1 MKKSKIIIPA
11 VAVLTLSVAAGIT
24 GTVAWFSA
32 TQSVTFSGSNVAVVN
47 TEGNLGLSFSNPSSG
62 ATVNGTTVTLPH
74 MRPAS
79 YDIFN
84 KKVYTVVD
92 ESATTKAYRLV
103 NFADS
108 VSVNIN
114 STATNV
120 YYGATVEGKF
130 TVQGTNDDSYFLIF
144 DASKTSS
151 YLKQAAEG
159 DLAALKVFESFRVG
173 MTSTKT
179 EAGQGGN
186 PVAVTQYVVWAP
198 LTQETTPAY
207 VSSET
212 ETTNYVLT
220 AEGTR
225 NMIKGEDSTKFDLGS
240 SKANVAKNSLTL
252 ATDLKAGAT
261 GKTVQ
266 FSFWFEGTDA
276 ACITSSAG
284 ITTSTSTVAAH
295 AITMGFYALNQAN
308 MKTE

>member
-84 KKVYTVVD
+84 SKLFTIVD

-103 NFADS
+103 NFTDS

-151 YLKQAAEG
+151 YLKQATEG
-159 DLAALKVFESFRVG
+159 NPAALKVFESFRVG

-186 PVAVTQYVVWAP
+186 PKAVTQSVVWAP
-198 LTQETTPAY
+198 LTKENTPAY
-207 VSSET
+207 ISSET
-212 ETTNYVLT
+212 ETTNYDLG
-220 AEGTR
+220 EETR
-225 NMIKGEDSTKFDLGS
+225 NMIKGEDSTKYDLGS
-240 SKANVAKNSLTL
+240 SKATVTKNALTL

-266 FSFWFEGTDA
+266 FSFWFEGTDD
-276 ACITSSAG
+276 ACVTASEG
-284 ITTSTSTVAAH
+284 ITNLTSTVAAH